1 MNNISLRSA
10 KNKKRLCLAYAAGPG
25 DIVKTFSYWQKGED
39 DPNQVSVTYSSLFYE
54 TCRSLDARGVALSS
68 CSRIDSIR
76 TEQFLVENMPK
87 EKPGHGLLHHLQQIM
102 YIRKIIQKAISEG
115 ANVLIVADSTGYFFP
130 IAWFAPSYL
139 KIIPTLHCNLF
150 SRFNP
155 LSPFQKIINKLNS
168 HLFSKKVAAILTVSP
183 SINAQIESI
192 TNNKSRPI
200 YRFHQLYRKEYF
212 DAVKSPDF
220 SSDHFNLL
228 FVGRLEKE
236 KGVFDLLQIAE
247 TLDNQGI
254 NHIIIHICGNGSCEN
269 ELRLAVAEKKLD
281 KKFYIHGYCNQK
293 EMITHINASH
303 AFIVPTRT
311 TFEEGYNKVV
321 IEALLSKRPVI
332 TSPVCV
338 YPEIETISDA
348 VIVVPPDDIEGYL
361 AAVIR
366 LATDKQYYRD
376 KQSQSSENS
385 DKFYNKA
392 LSWQANLER
401 IIRDIEQ

>member
-1 MNNISLRSA
+1 M
-10 KNKKRLCLAYAAGPG
+10 AYAAGPG
-25 DIVKTFSYWQKGED
+25 DIVKTFSYWQKGQD

-54 TCRSLDARGVALSS
+54 TCRNLDARGVAISS
-68 CSRIDSIR
+68 CSRTDSIR

-87 EKPGHGLLHHLQQIM
+87 EKQQHGLLLHLQQIL
-102 YIRKIIQKAISEG
+102 YIRKIIHKAVSEG
-115 ANVLIVADSTGYFFP
+115 ADVLIVADSTGYFFP
-130 IAWFAPSYL
+130 IAWFAPAYL
-139 KIIPTLHCNLF
+139 KIIPSLHCNLF

-168 HLFSKKVAAILTVSP
+168 NFFSKKVSAILTVSP
-183 SINAQIESI
+183 SISAQIARI

-212 DAVKSPDF
+212 NAVKSPDF
-220 SSDHFNLL
+220 SSDYFNLL
-228 FVGRLEKE
+228 FVGRIEKE

-247 TLDNQGI
+247 KLDNLGI

-269 ELRLAVAEKKLD
+269 ELRLAVVEKKLD
-281 KKFYIHGYCNQK
+281 NKFQLHGYCNQQ
-293 EMITHINASH
+293 EMNTHINASH

-332 TSPVCV
+332 TSTVCV
-338 YPEIETISDA
+338 YPDIEKVSDA
-348 VIVVPPDDIEGYL
+348 VIVVPPDDVQGYL
-361 AAVIR
+361 SAVIQ

-376 KQSQSSENS
+376 KQSKSSEYSN
-385 DKFYNKA
+385 KFYNQA
-392 LSWQANLER
+392 LSWQANLEK
-401 IIRDIEQ
+401 IIKDIAQ